1 MFNGDGCWFW
11 RFPLLW
17 LTPPLSCGCHVR
29 VAGWATFP
37 NLGFDDSPIGRT
49 DHLADLT
56 LATGFDE
63 CDAVLGPLLD
73 AFLHLR
79 FCIHRREGLLECI

>member
-1 MFNGDGCWFW
+1 MFNGDGRWVW
-11 RFPLLW
+11 RFTLLW
-17 LTPPLSCGCHVR
+17 LTPPLGCRGHVG
-29 VAGWATFP
+29 VAGWATFSY
-37 NLGFDDSPIGRT
+37 LCLDDLPIGRT

-56 LATGFDE
+56 LTTGFNE

-79 FCIHRREGLLECI
+79 FCIHRGEGLFECI